1 LARPF
6 STLPKYIESIQ
17 EGMAPALVEV
27 HKSIATAGLEQV
39 VEATPVDT
47 SLAVSNWL
55 VSLTGPVKS
64 IAPARAT
71 SVKGSGASVARG
83 ATIQLGKSKISA
95 LKFGQT
101 VFISNNV
108 PYIGLLESGSP
119 KHRAN
124 NMTSKAMQSM
134 SVRAKQV
141 KLEIK
146 PKR

>member
-1 LARPF
+1 
-6 STLPKYIESIQ
+6 
-17 EGMAPALVEV
+17 MAPALVEV
-27 HKSIATAGLEQV
+27 HKQIATAGLETV
-39 VEATPVDT
+39 VQATPVDT

-55 VSLTGPVKS
+55 VSLTGPIKS

-71 SVKGSGASVARG
+71 SVKGSGAGAARN

-95 LKFGQT
+95 LKFGQP

-124 NMTSKAMQSM
+124 NMTSKAMQTM
-134 SVRAKQV
+134 AVRAKQV
-141 KLEIK
+141 KLDIK